1 MKGHRGGGRGQV
13 EAALQGSIGLRES
26 GHVSI
31 MHRTEME
38 GVALDP
44 ELQTWRK
51 GREGVCNTWSS
62 RTHFPSKRTLLHCL
76 WVFVGQGLS
85 SSKGQDVCGKSGD
98 PYWQKTSSLTNFF
111 STHEARRKKKKL
123 EECGRKAPK
132 WLRLTFLPDWQ
143 EALRSKV
150 WFREGKKERR
160 FWDRTTNSYIL
171 PQIS

>member
-13 EAALQGSIGLRES
+13 EAALQGSIGLRGS

-38 GVALDP
+38 GEALDP

-111 STHEARRKKKKL
+111 STHEARRKKKTWRMW
-123 EECGRKAPK
+123 EESPQMAETDFPT
-132 WLRLTFLPDWQ
+132 RLAGGTEEQ
-143 EALRSKV
+143 SM
-150 WFREGKKERR
+150 
-160 FWDRTTNSYIL
+160 I
-171 PQIS
+171 